1 MRGAGVGDGLGEGDG
16 VGDGV
21 CARAS
26 SGSFEAA
33 IPATPSAGR
42 LLTKFRLAMFAS
54 FARGALVFFFI
65 CFGDQMQMYAEITT
79 EGIKYAGSKLK
90 LLPHILRLAEKVQ
103 PQTVFDGFSGT
114 TRVSQAFA
122 QAGYRVIANDIAI
135 WSKVFAECYLL
146 SPHPLEH
153 YQKLMDHLNALPG
166 RHGWFTEHYGSADG
180 LKKPW
185 QQHNTLKLDAI
196 REEIEHLSGHEKV
209 VALTSLILAMD
220 EVDSTLGHYAS
231 YLSEWSLRSYREMK
245 LRLPRIIPKTKGHEV
260 HQADI
265 FDIVSNVEA
274 DLAYYD
280 PPYGSNNDKMPPSR
294 VRYASYYHLWTS
306 ICLFD
311 KPELFGKAKRRVDT
325 SDTLSA
331 SVFED
336 FRRTKSTRFV
346 VVEAIDRLLKQTH
359 TKHIILSYSSGG
371 RATAEELN
379 DVIRSS
385 GKLLE
390 VVEIDYQRNVM
401 GGMRWTH
408 EWVRDAEHKNREF
421 LFLIER

>member
-1 MRGAGVGDGLGEGDG
+1 
-16 VGDGV
+16 
-21 CARAS
+21 
-26 SGSFEAA
+26 
-33 IPATPSAGR
+33 
-42 LLTKFRLAMFAS
+42 
-54 FARGALVFFFI
+54 
-65 CFGDQMQMYAEITT
+65 MQMEMHAEITT

-90 LLPHILRLAEKVQ
+90 LLPHILRLAQKVQ
-103 PQTVFDGFSGT
+103 PLTVFDGFSGT

-122 QAGYRVIANDIAI
+122 QAGYRVIANDIAV

-146 SPHPLEH
+146 SPRPREH
-153 YQKLMDHLNALPG
+153 YNDLIDHLNSLPG
-166 RHGWFTEHYGSADG
+166 RHGWFTEHYGNSDG

-185 QQHNTLKLDAI
+185 QRHNTLKLDAI
-196 REEIEHLSGHEKV
+196 REKIEQLSGHEKS

-220 EVDSTLGHYAS
+220 EVDNTIGHYAS
-231 YLSEWSLRSYREMK
+231 YLSEWSPRSYREMK
-245 LRLPRIIPKTKGHEV
+245 LRLPRIIPTIKEHV
-260 HQADI
+260 VNQADI
-265 FDIVSNVEA
+265 FDVVSAIDA

-311 KPELFGKAKRRVDT
+311 KPDLFGKAKRRADT

-336 FRRTKSTRFV
+336 FRRTDTDRFV
-346 VVEAIDRLLKQTH
+346 VVEAMERLLKQTR

-371 RATAEELN
+371 RATADELN
-379 DVIRSS
+379 DVIKSS
-385 GKLLE
+385 GNLLE
-390 VVEIDYQRNVM
+390 VVEVDYQRNVM

-408 EWVRDAEHKNREF
+408 EWVRDAEGKNREF
-421 LFLIER
+421 LFLIEK

>member
-1 MRGAGVGDGLGEGDG
+1 
-16 VGDGV
+16 
-21 CARAS
+21 
-26 SGSFEAA
+26 
-33 IPATPSAGR
+33 
-42 LLTKFRLAMFAS
+42 
-54 FARGALVFFFI
+54 
-65 CFGDQMQMYAEITT
+65 MQMHAEITT

-90 LLPHILRLAEKVQ
+90 LLPHILRLAEKVR

-122 QAGYRVIANDIAI
+122 QAGYRVIANDIAV
-135 WSKVFAECYLL
+135 WSRVFAECYLL
-146 SPHPLEH
+146 SPYPREH
-153 YQKLMDHLNALPG
+153 YNALIDQLNALPG
-166 RHGWFTEHYGSADG
+166 RHGWFTEHYGISDG

-185 QQHNTLKLDAI
+185 QQHNTLRLDAI
-196 REEIEHLSGHEKV
+196 REEIEQLSGHEKA

-220 EVDSTLGHYAS
+220 EVDNTIGHYAS
-231 YLSEWSLRSYREMK
+231 YLSEWSPRSYREMK
-245 LRLPRIIPKTKGHEV
+245 LRLPRIIPKTNEHV
-260 HQADI
+260 VQQSDI
-265 FDIVSNVEA
+265 FDIISTIDA

-311 KPELFGKAKRRVDT
+311 RPSLFGKAKRRADT
-325 SDTLSA
+325 SDRLST

-336 FRRTKSTRFV
+336 FRRTEAGRFV
-346 VVEAIDRLLKQTH
+346 VVEAIERLLKQTK

-408 EWVRDAEHKNREF
+408 EWVRDAEEKNREF